1 MVKSHGKVPPV
12 HDTQTLRTWVG
23 IVSSEV
29 GIELRNTHSNLQR
42 VWKRASRVLTEFRRL
57 CHGQQQQE
65 YLEKQWRIE
74 LEAADVKG
82 PKDLALEE
90 KILATKDKNAKLQKE
105 NSELKKTEE
114 KMKKTEEKLKKKVNR
129 LSGQIRKAIADGYQP
144 TRGHSRVKS
153 PSKCTSRHRRN
164 LKRKRTD
171 NCTESLS
178 WLEAEGYTATSVTI
192 RSNQTGDTETV
203 VLDASDLLG
212 PNENS
217 IPQEELDTLN
227 MMLYVKDKY
236 NVSGDA
242 YHEMTQLCKSMPC
255 HYKLKDRIA
264 ELNKR
269 WNIRPTPEGTCD
281 NACSALGNHCL
292 AIFKEPESY
301 DSVK

>member
-42 VWKRASRVLTEFRRL
+42 VRKRASRVLTEFRRL

-114 KMKKTEEKLKKKVNR
+114 KMKKTEENMKK
-129 LSGQIRKAIADGYQP
+129 Q
-144 TRGHSRVKS
+144 
-153 PSKCTSRHRRN
+153 
-164 LKRKRTD
+164 KR
-171 NCTESLS
+171 S
-178 WLEAEGYTATSVTI
+178 
-192 RSNQTGDTETV
+192 
-203 VLDASDLLG
+203 
-212 PNENS
+212 
-217 IPQEELDTLN
+217 
-227 MMLYVKDKY
+227 
-236 NVSGDA
+236 
-242 YHEMTQLCKSMPC
+242 
-255 HYKLKDRIA
+255 
-264 ELNKR
+264 
-269 WNIRPTPEGTCD
+269 
-281 NACSALGNHCL
+281 
-292 AIFKEPESY
+292 
-301 DSVK
+301 

>member
-1 MVKSHGKVPPV
+1 M
-12 HDTQTLRTWVG
+12 
-23 IVSSEV
+23 
-29 GIELRNTHSNLQR
+29 
-42 VWKRASRVLTEFRRL
+42 
-57 CHGQQQQE
+57 
-65 YLEKQWRIE
+65 
-74 LEAADVKG
+74 
-82 PKDLALEE
+82 
-90 KILATKDKNAKLQKE
+90 
-105 NSELKKTEE
+105 
-114 KMKKTEEKLKKKVNR
+114 
-129 LSGQIRKAIADGYQP
+129 
-144 TRGHSRVKS
+144 KS

-242 YHEMTQLCKSMPC
+242 YHEMTQLCK
-255 HYKLKDRIA
+255 
-264 ELNKR
+264 
-269 WNIRPTPEGTCD
+269 
-281 NACSALGNHCL
+281 
-292 AIFKEPESY
+292 
-301 DSVK
+301 